1 MNRLKELRE
10 EKHLSLRELGEKV
23 GITYTAIGLAE
34 RGKRGLNNQD
44 IEIFTNFFDVSA
56 DYLLG
61 LSDIRKPTPPIKDQL
76 SGTQLALY
84 NGTKDLTDSQMNE
97 ILNFVDYV
105 KNKK

>member
-10 EKHLSLRELGEKV
+10 EKRLSLRDVAQK
-23 GITYTAIGLAE
+23 IGYSHSSVSLAE
-34 RGKRGLNNQD
+34 NGKRGLNNED
-44 IEIFTNFFDVSA
+44 IAIYSKFYDVSA

-61 LSDIRKPTPPIKDQL
+61 LSDIRKPAPPIKDQL